1 MPWAP
6 SRPSRSAGGCCA
18 TTFTTARAERDS
30 LRNTLRESTRNTL
43 ALLAFFA
50 LSNAD
55 IVVARNVLDSH
66 DAGLYAGGLILTK
79 AVLFLPQFVVVVAFP
94 AMSTPSERRRALIGS
109 LGLVAGPRRARGPRR
124 AGCCP
129 TSR

>member
-1 MPWAP
+1 MRPAHGRAP
-6 SRPSRSAGGCCA
+6 AARPATTTSSARSCGRPSA
-18 TTFTTARAERDS
+18 TRQ
-30 LRNTLRESTRNTL
+30 

-55 IVVARNVLDSH
+55 IVVARNVLDGH

-94 AMSTPSERRRALIGS
+94 SMATRRAS
-109 LGLVAGPRRARGPRR
+109 AAGR
-124 AGCCP
+124 
-129 TSR
+129 